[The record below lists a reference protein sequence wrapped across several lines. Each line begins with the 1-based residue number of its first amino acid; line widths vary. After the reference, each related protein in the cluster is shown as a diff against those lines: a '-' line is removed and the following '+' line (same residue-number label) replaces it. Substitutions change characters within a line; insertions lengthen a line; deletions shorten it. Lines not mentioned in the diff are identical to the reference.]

1 MPIIFSSSVVIT
13 LRKIG
18 HKVEAMDIPSVFLEN
33 SLVKLKTVLIHKSK
47 IGFYLHCRKSE
58 VFWKFAWE
66 KYRVFQF
73 KIMS

>member
-1 MPIIFSSSVVIT
+1 
-13 LRKIG
+13 
-18 HKVEAMDIPSVFLEN
+18 MDIPPVFLEN

-58 VFWKFAWE
+58 VFWKSAWE